1 MRELPIHI
9 THVKC
14 TRKEDGVELL
24 IPKSYMTVQREA
36 GDTKVYDAYQFGEFT
51 PVESFEYFVEKLTG
65 PLSLPPLSDQTSPA
79 PQEWEF
85 QSGVANP
92 SGEVPQGKAPE
103 HHG

>member
-36 GDTKVYDAYQFGEFT
+36 GDTKVFDAYQFGEFT
-51 PVESFEYFVEKLTG
+51 PVESFEYFIEKLTG
-65 PLSLPPLSDQTSPA
+65 PLSLPQPTNPA
-79 PQEWEF
+79 PQDWEF
-85 QSGVANP
+85 QSGVSAHA
-92 SGEVPQGKAPE
+92 GEVPQDKAPE